1 MAMKKGI
8 IYISMLLVAGC
19 YYDNVEE
26 LYPGG
31 EGCGTGPDTYNT
43 KIAAIL
49 SNNCALSGC
58 HVAGAVDPN
67 LSDSSVVYGKIDRIR
82 ERAIIQK
89 NMPPSGPL
97 SSCEFLALQNW
108 ISGGIK

>member
-1 MAMKKGI
+1 
-8 IYISMLLVAGC
+8 MLFAAGC

-26 LYPGG
+26 LYPGAG
-31 EGCGTGPDTYNT
+31 NCGDVPDTYNT

-58 HVAGAVDPN
+58 HVAGAEAPN
-67 LSDSSVVYGKIDRIR
+67 LSDSSVVYGKIDRIQ

-89 NMPPSGPL
+89 NMPPGGPL
-97 SSCEFLALQNW
+97 SSCDMKALQNW
-108 ISGGIK
+108 ISGGTK